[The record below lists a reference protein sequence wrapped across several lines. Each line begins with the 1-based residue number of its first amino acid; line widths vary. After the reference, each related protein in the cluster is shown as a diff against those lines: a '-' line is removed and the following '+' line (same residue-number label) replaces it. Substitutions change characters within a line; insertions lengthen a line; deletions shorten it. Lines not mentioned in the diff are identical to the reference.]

1 MNAARTL
8 RRLAFGGALFA
19 IGLNG
24 HAAAQTAASAP
35 PASLLDQIEEHFND
49 ERFSNA
55 FWGALIESH
64 ETGELWYE
72 RHADQGFIPASNQ
85 KALTTAAALNYLGP
99 DWTFTT
105 RFFADGEIED
115 GVLKGN
121 LVVWSNGDPTHYG
134 GSGSFRFHSDTRA
147 PFREMAARIR
157 EAGITHIE
165 GDVIG
170 DDSAFDDQNINSTSV
185 VSNLPNWPNAEF
197 GPLQVN
203 EGYIDVRV
211 SAPETPEGNVTITPN
226 IETSHI
232 TIRDEVRIVSE
243 GRTSVS
249 IARRD
254 LDRNVITVSGTM
266 KPGDSDATRSP
277 SIIDP
282 TMFFTTV
289 LVETL
294 NEEGVKVAGHPR
306 DIDEFLGWTKT
317 HDDLTELFTM
327 DSPPLAEILKGLYK
341 RSQNLYSETLVKTM
355 GYEATG
361 YGSFN
366 SGRSVVRE
374 ELDKIGVSSDMYV
387 YSDGSGMSRYNF
399 VSPRAMVQIN
409 RAMLDGEHGD
419 LWWDIQPIAG
429 VDGTLGGR
437 MRGTPAAD
445 NVRAKTGTVANTRG
459 LSGYVT
465 TADGELLLF
474 SFLVNAHTTSTGATN
489 QVTDGVLELLA
500 SYSAE

>member
-8 RRLAFGGALFA
+8 CPLTIGGALLTA
-19 IGLNG
+19 GLAG
-24 HAAAQTAASAP
+24 YAPAQPAASAP
-35 PASLLDQIEEHFND
+35 PAELLEQIDEHFED
-49 ERFSNA
+49 PRFSNA
-55 FWGALIESH
+55 FWGALIQSH
-64 ETGELWYE
+64 ETGEIWYE
-72 RHADQGFIPASNQ
+72 RNADRGFIPASNQ

-134 GSGSFRFHSDTRA
+134 GSGPFRFHADTRD
-147 PFREMAARIR
+147 PFRGMAARLR
-157 EAGITHIE
+157 EAGIRHIE

-170 DDSAFDDQNINSTSV
+170 DDSAFDDWNINRTSV
-185 VSNLPNWPNAEF
+185 VANLPNWPNAEF

-203 EGYIDVRV
+203 EGYIDIRV
-211 SAPETPEGNVTITPN
+211 SAPETPEDNVTITPN

-232 TIRDEVRIVSE
+232 TIRDEVRVVSE
-243 GRTSVS
+243 GSTSVS

-254 LDRNVITVSGTM
+254 LDQNVITVSGTM
-266 KPGDSDATRSP
+266 KPGDSDSTRSP

-282 TMFFTTV
+282 TMYFTTV

-294 NEEGVKVAGHPR
+294 NEEGVKVAGRPR
-306 DIDEFLGWTKT
+306 DIDEFEGWTKT

-327 DSPPLAEILKGLYK
+327 DSPALSEILKGLYK
-341 RSQNLYSETLVKTM
+341 RSQNLYAETLVKTM
-355 GYEATG
+355 GYEETG
-361 YGSFN
+361 HGSFS
-366 SGRSVVRE
+366 SGRRVVE
-374 ELDKIGVSSDMYV
+374 DEMENIGLTSDMFV
-387 YSDGSGMSRYNF
+387 FRDGSGMSRYNF

-409 RAMLDGEHGD
+409 RAMLEGEHGD

-429 VDGTLGGR
+429 VDGTLSSR
-437 MRGTPAAD
+437 MRDTPAAD

-465 TADGELLLF
+465 TDDGELLLF
-474 SFLVNAHTTSTGATN
+474 SFLVNAHTTTTGATN
-489 QVTDGVLELLA
+489 DVTDGVLELLA
-500 SYSAE
+500 AYSAE